1 MHLAGLTER
10 QRDMN
15 GGISRKPVGQVT
27 CPNCR
32 VVMPRISLKSLE
44 DKRDLNEAL
53 YRCPKCETE
62 TRRWIKLLKG
72 RPQEK
77 PAGEPAGA

>member
-32 VVMPRISLKSLE
+32 VVMPRISLQPSDAENLY
-44 DKRDLNEAL
+44 EAVH
-53 YRCPKCETE
+53 RCPKCETE
-62 TRRWIKLLKG
+62 TRRWIKL
-72 RPQEK
+72 
-77 PAGEPAGA
+77 